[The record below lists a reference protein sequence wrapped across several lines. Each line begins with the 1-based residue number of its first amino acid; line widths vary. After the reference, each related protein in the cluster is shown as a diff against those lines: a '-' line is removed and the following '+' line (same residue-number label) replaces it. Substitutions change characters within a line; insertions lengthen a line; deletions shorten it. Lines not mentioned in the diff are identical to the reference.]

1 MGSKDHNKTPLNA
14 FATNYEENEIVNNAA
29 EGVKLSGVFTA
40 SKDHDINTN
49 EPSSQAYSIKQGRSR
64 RARDARNKAES
75 PLSIR
80 NIINKLE
87 KEQREK
93 RNVPGTAGT
102 LQHKTRFEQASH
114 VQRANL

>member
-1 MGSKDHNKTPLNA
+1 MNSSQTNQVIVSQPTGLLDKLKIIMNKIR
-14 FATNYEENEIVNNAA
+14 NE
-29 EGVKLSGVFTA
+29 T
-40 SKDHDINTN
+40 KDHDINTN